1 MVLSKIDIFPLLR
14 ICFHH
19 QFNITAFLRGGA
31 AVLES
36 NKPLIGIALSGG
48 AARGIAHIAALETL
62 EQAGIPIYALAG
74 TSVGS
79 MVGALYASGIP
90 LMEIRRILLGVKWKN
105 VLKLVVPKLGL
116 VSSEG
121 IYEFMDS
128 ILKGKK
134 FSTLQMPFAA
144 VATDLRNGEKVTIT
158 TGSVA
163 RAVQASCSLPIIF
176 TPTEINKHTLID
188 GGFSSQIPVR
198 SVREELGAKKVIAVD
213 VNYQAIETDEFDN
226 IMKIATHLSALWAS
240 RNARVEE
247 KLADV
252 VIQVSARGIALYDLS
267 KSKELLS
274 RGKKATEEKLPEI
287 KALL

>member
-1 MVLSKIDIFPLLR
+1 LVLSKTDIFPLLG

-19 QFNITAFLRGGA
+19 QLNITAFLRGGA

-79 MVGALYASGIP
+79 IVGALYASGIP

-105 VLKLVVPKLGL
+105 VLKLAVPKLGL

-121 IYEFMDS
+121 IYEFMES

-240 RNARVEE
+240 RNARDEE

-252 VIQVSARGIALYDLS
+252 VIQISARGIALYDLS

>member
-36 NKPLIGIALSGG
+36 NKPLIGVALSGG
-48 AARGIAHIAALETL
+48 AVRGIAHIAALETL
-62 EQAGIPIYALAG
+62 EQEGIPIYALAG

-213 VNYQAIETDEFDN
+213 VNYQAIESDEFDN